1 MPTTTRSS
9 RLTSACRSVRRHGW
23 TLLRWDAFASTWD
36 ALVADVGQRREQDP
50 EGYKAH
56 PSTKF
61 LKRFSDVVLNE
72 VPDSP
77 GHERYQLGTTLG
89 NDAKFW
95 RRAKFNRRFRLFFR
109 YRSDGKLIVCAWL
122 NDEETLRQ
130 AGGKS
135 DPYTVFRAMLE
146 RGKPPSSWQE
156 LIEAS
161 VKWPSGSGHTHAP
174 SF

>member
-1 MPTTTRSS
+1 MPNATRSS
-9 RLTSACRSVRRHGW
+9 RLISACRSVRRHGW

-61 LKRFSDVVLNE
+61 LKRLLDAVLNE
-72 VPDSP
+72 IPDIP
-77 GHERYQLGTTLG
+77 GHERYLLKTTLG

-109 YRSDGKLIVCAWL
+109 YRSDGMLVVCACL
-122 NDEETLRQ
+122 NDEKTLRQ
-130 AGGKS
+130 TEGKS
-135 DPYTVFRAMLE
+135 DPYTVFRTM
-146 RGKPPSSWQE
+146 PPSSWQE
-156 LIEAS
+156 LIKAS
-161 VKWPSGSGHTHAP
+161 TVWPSNSAYASH
-174 SF
+174 